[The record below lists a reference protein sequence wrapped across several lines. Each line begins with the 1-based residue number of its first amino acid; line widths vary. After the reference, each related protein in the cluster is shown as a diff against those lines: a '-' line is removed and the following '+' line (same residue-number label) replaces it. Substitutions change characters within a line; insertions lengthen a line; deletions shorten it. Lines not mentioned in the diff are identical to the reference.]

1 MKGTK
6 ILAILVVGVMSVSLL
21 ARVEVPDKVPPA
33 FKAIWDAL
41 VDLQGQTDDEIADR
55 TADVDEEEA
64 ARIAGDDA
72 LQNLLEA
79 AIASGD
85 TATADAAQAANDA
98 LQSALEAAIA
108 SGDTATADAAQAAN
122 DALQSALEAAI
133 VSGDTATANAAQ
145 AANDALQNLL
155 EAAIASGD
163 TATAD
168 AAQVANDA
176 LQSALEAAVAAEE
189 STRAAADGALQEQID
204 DIQPIPAGVIV
215 MWSGEIGDIPDGWAL
230 CDGSDDTPDLTDKFI
245 CGSDGGDLG
254 TTGGSST
261 YSLTVSQLPGHTHTG
276 VAMPAGAHAH
286 PITLGAGTGSSLRPW
301 ALFSDP
307 GNTYDYGTGV
317 SQYFSSPP
325 PKQEHTHRLVIDST
339 GGGSS
344 IDNRPD
350 YYKLAFIMKL

>member
-1 MKGTK
+1 MKSIK
-6 ILAILVVGVMSVSLL
+6 ILAILVVAAMSVSLL
-21 ARVEVPDKVPPA
+21 ARVEKPEKVPKA
-33 FKAIWDAL
+33 FEAIWDAL

-64 ARIAGDDA
+64 ARIARDDALQNLLEAAIASGDTATADAAQAANDA

-98 LQSALEAAIA
+98 LQSALEAA
-108 SGDTATADAAQAAN
+108 
-122 DALQSALEAAI
+122 
-133 VSGDTATANAAQ
+133 
-145 AANDALQNLL
+145 
-155 EAAIASGD
+155 
-163 TATAD
+163 
-168 AAQVANDA
+168 VA
-176 LQSALEAAVAAEE
+176 EEE

-215 MWSGEIGDIPDGWAL
+215 MWSGSIGDIPDGWAL

-245 CGSDGGDLG
+245 YGSDGGDLG

-261 YSLTVSQLPGHTHTG
+261 YSLTVSQLPAHTHKGFTR
-276 VAMPAGAHAH
+276 PDGAHAH
-286 PITLGAGTGSSLRPW
+286 AITMTMGDGTGGTLRPW
-301 ALFSDP
+301 ALNSF
-307 GNTYDYGTGV
+307 NAREYDFGTHGAM
-317 SQYFSSPP
+317 PP
-325 PKQEHTHRLVIDST
+325 THTHAVDIYYT

>member
-85 TATADAAQAANDA
+85 TATADAAQA
-98 LQSALEAAIA
+98 
-108 SGDTATADAAQAAN
+108 
-122 DALQSALEAAI
+122 
-133 VSGDTATANAAQ
+133 
-145 AANDALQNLL
+145 
-155 EAAIASGD
+155 
-163 TATAD
+163 
-168 AAQVANDA
+168 ANDA

>member
-64 ARIAGDDA
+64 ARIAGD
-72 LQNLLEA
+72 
-79 AIASGD
+79 
-85 TATADAAQAANDA
+85 
-98 LQSALEAAIA
+98 
-108 SGDTATADAAQAAN
+108 
-122 DALQSALEAAI
+122 
-133 VSGDTATANAAQ
+133 
-145 AANDALQNLL
+145 DALQNLL